1 MRSLSLPVG
10 MSLPSTLSGR
20 LRAAALFL
28 APALLAA
35 GGPIASASA
44 ATVSANGPIVSVT
57 DGNGATNSLAVS
69 ASGTTVTV
77 VDSTTPP
84 TAGAGCSRPSPD
96 RVTCTVAGLGA
107 LSIDAGGGND
117 TVTVAG
123 SVPATIAD
131 GAGDD
136 RVTGGDGD
144 DTFVMGTGSDVVN
157 GGGGTD
163 TADYWAAPP
172 R

>member
-1 MRSLSLPVG
+1 M
-10 MSLPSTLSGR
+10 
-20 LRAAALFL
+20 
-28 APALLAA
+28 LLAA

-44 ATVSANGPIVSVT
+44 ATVSANGRIVSVT

-77 VDSTTPP
+77 IDSATPP
-84 TAGAGCSRPSPD
+84 TAGGAGCSRPSPD

-144 DTFVMGTGSDVVN
+144 DTFAMGTGSDIVN

-163 TADYWAAPP
+163 TADTRPAAP